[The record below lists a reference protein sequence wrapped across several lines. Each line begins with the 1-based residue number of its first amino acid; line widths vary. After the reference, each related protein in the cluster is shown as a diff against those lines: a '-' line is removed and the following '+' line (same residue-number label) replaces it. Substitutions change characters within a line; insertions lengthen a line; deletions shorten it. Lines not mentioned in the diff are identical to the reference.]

1 MKKKL
6 ILSFSLL
13 FTLTNF
19 LFAQVKV
26 SIREVEKKQEEKT
39 ALKPP
44 AYDSTK
50 TFEEQFKLENQY
62 QFIGLQLFL
71 PPVTNPEMGPIVF
84 SKNSSGFGKE
94 NKYYTIID
102 ILQGDVAE
110 QLKQK
115 KVVNQ
120 CGSRYKDFN
129 SFQWKDLI
137 KFVVFVLKD
146 NNKNDSLNN
155 APLYWI
161 VSQSKTPPY
170 SYSYFNS
177 FITVPYF
184 VKQKQLYENQD
195 VIILSDKSKW
205 FCKEVAILKNK
216 NTESQDSTYDVLCLL
231 KNEKG
236 KEIKLLPPS
245 VVDKLGRSFITEKEF
260 IRLDHANRNQKEELY
275 KAEFD
280 KQEKNKT
287 ECITKF
293 GQHFGELVAQNKIET
308 GMTTE
313 MCKAAWGAP
322 WDIGKIINHK
332 GTTEVW
338 FYNWQYKLSFKN
350 EKLIKIEH

>member
-1 MKKKL
+1 MKKVFF
-6 ILSFSLL
+6 IYLL
-13 FTLTNF
+13 FF
-19 LFAQVKV
+19 LFATDFLYSQVTIGK
-26 SIREVEKKQEEKT
+26 EEFEKKQEEKGI
-39 ALKPP
+39 LKPP

-50 TFEEQFKLENQY
+50 TLEEQFKLENQY
-62 QFIGLQLFL
+62 QFIGLQLLL

-84 SKNSSGFGKE
+84 SKNSSGFGKG

-102 ILQGDVAE
+102 ILQGDIAE

-115 KVVNQ
+115 KAVNQ

-137 KFVVFVLKD
+137 KFVVFILKD

-155 APLYWI
+155 TPLYWI

-216 NTESQDSTYDVLCLL
+216 NIESQDSTYDILCLL

-236 KEIKLLPPS
+236 KELKLLPPS
-245 VVDKLGRSFITEKEF
+245 VVDKLGRS
-260 IRLDHANRNQKEELY
+260 R
-275 KAEFD
+275 
-280 KQEKNKT
+280 
-287 ECITKF
+287 
-293 GQHFGELVAQNKIET
+293 
-308 GMTTE
+308 
-313 MCKAAWGAP
+313 
-322 WDIGKIINHK
+322 
-332 GTTEVW
+332 
-338 FYNWQYKLSFKN
+338 
-350 EKLIKIEH
+350 

>member
-39 ALKPP
+39 ALNPP
-44 AYDSTK
+44 VYDSAK
-50 TFEEQFKLENQY
+50 TLEEQFKLENQY
-62 QFIGLQLFL
+62 QFIGLQLLL
-71 PPVTNPEMGPIVF
+71 PPVTNLEMGPIVF
-84 SKNSSGFGKE
+84 SKNSSGFGKG

-102 ILQGDVAE
+102 ILQGDIAE

-115 KVVNQ
+115 KAVNQ

-137 KFVVFVLKD
+137 KFVVFILKD

-155 APLYWI
+155 TPLYWI

-216 NTESQDSTYDVLCLL
+216 NIESKDSTYDVLCLL

-236 KEIKLLPPS
+236 KELKLLPPS

-260 IRLDHANRNQKEELY
+260 VRLE
-275 KAEFD
+275 
-280 KQEKNKT
+280 
-287 ECITKF
+287 
-293 GQHFGELVAQNKIET
+293 
-308 GMTTE
+308 
-313 MCKAAWGAP
+313 
-322 WDIGKIINHK
+322 IGRASCR
-332 GTTEVW
+332 ERV
-338 FYNWQYKLSFKN
+338 
-350 EKLIKIEH
+350 